1 MVHRHTGMV
10 CDYKLTNSEN
20 CKKTFLCVYLRKNI
34 TLITGIFK
42 ETANPAAD
50 EGIVAPE
57 ISRTVYIQ
65 ELEYIGVKGDSV
77 QIGISWTPNPQK
89 GPYSSMENKQ
99 MANLNA
105 LERIKKV
112 YY

>member
-1 MVHRHTGMV
+1 M
-10 CDYKLTNSEN
+10 TNSEK
-20 CKKTFLCVYLRKNI
+20 CKKLLCVYLRKNI
-34 TLITGIFK
+34 TPITGIFK

-65 ELEYIGVKGDSV
+65 ELEYIGIKGDSV
-77 QIGISWTPNPQK
+77 QIGILWTPNPQK
-89 GPYSSMENKQ
+89 GPSSMENKQ